1 MINYFIVAG
10 LGNNRELGLSNELLW
25 RLPEDLKN
33 FKALTIGKSM
43 IMGRK
48 TFESIGRPLPKRE
61 TIILTRDTSYEQEG
75 CIVLHSLEAIE
86 EYLKASGKSE
96 AAVVGGGE
104 IYSLYLKMSSKMFLS
119 FVDFDGEADTF
130 FPEYDQNEWSEDSR
144 VEHAAGE
151 KTPAWSFVEY
161 SRK

>member
-10 LGNNRELGLSNELLW
+10 LGKNRELGLSNELLW

-75 CIVLHSLEAIE
+75 CTVLHSLDAIE
-86 EYLKASGKSE
+86 EYLEASGKSE

-104 IYSLYLKMSSKMFLS
+104 IYSLYLERSSKMFLS

-130 FPEYDQNEWSEDSR
+130 FPEYDQKEWTEDSR
-144 VEHAAGE
+144 VEHVAGE

>member
-1 MINYFIVAG
+1 MINYYIVAG
-10 LGNNRELGLSNELLW
+10 LGNNRELGLNNELLW

-61 TIILTRDTSYEQEG
+61 TIILTRDTSYKQDG
-75 CIVLHSLEAIE
+75 CVVFNSVEEIE
-86 EYLKASGKSE
+86 KYLLDSGKSE

-104 IYSLYLKMSSKMFLS
+104 VYKLYLSKVKRMYLS

-130 FPEYDQNEWSEDSR
+130 FPEVDYSIWTEESV

-151 KTPAWSFVEY
+151 KTPAWKFVEY
-161 SRK
+161 SRI

>member
-10 LGNNRELGLSNELLW
+10 MGNARELGLNNELLW

-33 FKALTIGKSM
+33 FKSLTIGKSM
-43 IMGRK
+43 VMGRK

-61 TIILTRDTSYEQEG
+61 TIILTRDTSYQRED
-75 CIVLHSLEAIE
+75 CVVLHSMEEVE
-86 EYLKASGKSE
+86 EYLKSAGKTE

-104 IYSLYLKMSSKMFLS
+104 IYKLYLPKCNKMFLS

-130 FPEYDQNEWSEDSR
+130 FPEWNESEWSRSKTI
-144 VEHAAGE
+144 EHVAGE
-151 KTPAWSFVEY
+151 STPAWSFVEF
-161 SRK
+161 SRI

>member
-10 LGNNRELGLSNELLW
+10 LGKNRELGLSNKLLW
-25 RLPEDLKN
+25 RLPEDLKS

-75 CIVLHSLEAIE
+75 CTILHSLEDIE
-86 EYLKASGKSE
+86 EYLVSTGRTE

-104 IYSLYLKMSSKMFLS
+104 IYSLYLSRSSKMYLS

-130 FPEYDQNEWSEDSR
+130 FPEYDQKDWAVDSV

-151 KTPAWSFVEY
+151 STPAWSFVEY

>member
-61 TIILTRDTSYEQEG
+61 TIILTRDKGYSQEG
-75 CIVLHSLEAIE
+75 CTVLHSVEEIE
-86 EYLKASGKSE
+86 KHLKETGKTE

-104 IYSLYLKMSSKMFLS
+104 IYNLYLPKVNKMFLS
-119 FVDFDGEADTF
+119 FVDFSGEADTF
-130 FPEYDQNEWSEDSR
+130 FPDVDYSGWTEGQVISHD
-144 VEHAAGE
+144 AGE
-151 KTPAWSFVEY
+151 KTPAWKFVEY